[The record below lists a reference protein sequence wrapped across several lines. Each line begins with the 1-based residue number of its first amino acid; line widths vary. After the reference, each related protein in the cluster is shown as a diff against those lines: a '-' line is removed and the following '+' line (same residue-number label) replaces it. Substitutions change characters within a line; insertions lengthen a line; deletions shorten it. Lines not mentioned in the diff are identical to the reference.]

1 MIRQKNTSKRKKTVK
16 QKTVKQKKTIIC
28 SNADCKLRKQGC
40 SGFEACPGYKER

>member
-1 MIRQKNTSKRKKTVK
+1 MVRQKTGPKRKKTVPR
-16 QKTVKQKKTIIC
+16 KKGKRKNPIIC